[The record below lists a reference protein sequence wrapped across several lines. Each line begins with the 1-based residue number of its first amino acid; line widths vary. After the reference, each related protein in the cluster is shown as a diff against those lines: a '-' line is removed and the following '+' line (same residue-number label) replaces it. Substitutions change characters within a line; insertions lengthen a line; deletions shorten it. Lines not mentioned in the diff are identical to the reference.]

1 LKAKKGEVPVFWFP
15 FLAGRKPLRRRTD
28 LKVSRNNSI
37 LVVDDAPTA
46 LDILQ
51 RNLESKGYQV
61 FTASNVVDALKILEN
76 TPINLVITDYKMPR
90 ISGLDLIRH
99 VRENFYEIEVIM
111 VTGYASVKGA
121 VEAVKMGAEEYLPK
135 PFTDE
140 ELFSAVDRA
149 LNKQDLHRVVQA
161 EKPRGPSDLH
171 GIIGKSKPVRK
182 MLVEIE
188 KASKSVAT
196 VLVLGESGTG
206 KELVARAI
214 HYSSSRASAP
224 FVPVN
229 CGAIP
234 EKLLE
239 SELFGYVKGA
249 FTGANESRAGFFQ
262 TADGGTI
269 LLDEVNEMSLAM
281 QVKLLRVLQD
291 KQVCMVGSRKSQKI
305 DVRIIASSNK
315 DLSGLVNK
323 NAFRDDL
330 FFRLNVITITAPP
343 LRERQEDI
351 AALITHFA
359 RKFTE
364 EIGKTAPIF
373 PNEVVQTLMGYAW
386 PGNIRELENLIQRL
400 IIMTDGKKVEIPY
413 LPSVMRFSAMPGS
426 VPFRPLAE
434 EESAYIRRV
443 LASVGGNKSRAA
455 EILGIDRKT
464 IRDKLKSENGEIN
477 EIGKTNHRTT

>member
-1 LKAKKGEVPVFWFP
+1 MKTTQKH
-15 FLAGRKPLRRRTD
+15 R
-28 LKVSRNNSI
+28 I

-46 LDILQ
+46 IDILQ
-51 RNLESKGYQV
+51 RNLESKGYRV
-61 FTASNVVDALKILEN
+61 FIASNVADALKILESA
-76 TPINLVITDYKMPR
+76 PIDLVITDYKMPR
-90 ISGLDLIRH
+90 ISGLDLVRHIRA
-99 VRENFYEIEVIM
+99 NFYETEVIM

-121 VEAVKMGAEEYLPK
+121 VEAVKMGADEYLPK

-149 LNKQDLHRVVQA
+149 LNKQQMRKIVQNG
-161 EKPRGPSDLH
+161 KPHGTANTF

-182 MLVEIE
+182 LLAEIE
-188 KASKSVAT
+188 KASRSSAT

-214 HYSSSRASAP
+214 HYSSKRAPAP

-239 SELFGYVKGA
+239 SELFGHVKGA

-269 LLDEVNEMSLAM
+269 LLDEITEMSLAM

-291 KQVCMVGSRKSQKI
+291 KQVCMVGARKTQKI
-305 DVRIIASSNK
+305 DIRIIASSNK
-315 DLSGLVNK
+315 DLRVLVDK
-323 NAFRDDL
+323 NLFREDL
-330 FFRLNVITITAPP
+330 FFRLNVITITVPP
-343 LRERQEDI
+343 LRERPEDI
-351 AALITHFA
+351 AVLITHFA
-359 RKFTE
+359 EKFVE
-364 EIGKTAPIF
+364 EIGKSNPAF
-373 PNEVVQTLMGYAW
+373 SDEVLQTFRGYAW

-400 IIMTDGKKVEIPY
+400 IVMTDGKEIEIPD
-413 LPSVMRFSAMPGS
+413 LPPVMRFSAMEGA
-426 VPFRPLAE
+426 VPFRSLAE
-434 EESAYIRRV
+434 EETAYIRRV

-455 EILGIDRKT
+455 AILGIDRKT
-464 IRDKLKSENGEIN
+464 LRDKLQKEEDEKI
-477 EIGKTNHRTT
+477 I